1 MTLVLILFSINI
13 NNLILVSKRWY
24 KYHGYNIG
32 IKSKILVSE
41 SSVGIR
47 DKILVSEIRY
57 RYHGYNTG
65 FIDMILA
72 ETDKEPVKYIRL

>member
-1 MTLVLILFSINI
+1 MTLVLILLSNNI
-13 NNLILVSKRWY
+13 NTLILVSIRRY

-41 SSVGIR
+41 SSDGIR
-47 DKILVSEIRY
+47 DKILVSKIRY

-65 FIDMILA
+65 FICMILA
-72 ETDKEPVKYIRL
+72 ETVKWPVSYI